1 MEIKYDEYDDLIGS
15 ESDPSY
21 WEAQPDPKRGSKRV
35 SFDNILNG
43 MNLVVDKSGVL
54 KFMTKKTPTTEE
66 DGAPSQQNNQPS
78 QQNNQPL
85 TPALKHSSIYNKYFK
100 DYEDLNAPPPEIRV
114 PKTMEE
120 YKKMLFDDKI
130 KRVKQQ
136 QQQKEASIKA
146 RQLLFVSNHNNLNG
160 CRPVATSKNSLKK
173 MSFY

>member
-15 ESDPSY
+15 ESEPSY

-66 DGAPSQQNNQPS
+66 DGAPSQQNNQSS
-78 QQNNQPL
+78 QQNNQQL

-120 YKKMLFDDKI
+120 YKKMLWDDRMKKI
-130 KRVKQQ
+130 KHQQ
-136 QQQKEASIKA
+136 LMSQIKPK
-146 RQLLFVSNHNNLNG
+146 QLLFVSNNNNINN
-160 CRPVATSKNSLKK
+160 RQPIKPSKNGLKK
-173 MSFY
+173 MSFN